1 MTGPK
6 AYHWLHIPTG
16 ITGMSEFSEE
26 HAIQLGVHLFAN
38 GCLGLLPSY
47 ELINK
52 WNAQQPLEWKYWL

>member
-1 MTGPK
+1 
-6 AYHWLHIPTG
+6 
-16 ITGMSEFSEE
+16 MSEFSEE